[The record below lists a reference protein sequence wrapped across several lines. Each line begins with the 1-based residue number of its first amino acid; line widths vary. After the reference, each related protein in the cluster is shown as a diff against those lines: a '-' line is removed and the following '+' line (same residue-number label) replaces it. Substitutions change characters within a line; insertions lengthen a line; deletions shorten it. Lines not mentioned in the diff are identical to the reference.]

1 MAIGGI
7 EMTSIVRSQDYTAIK
22 FNEDSK
28 GVMQQSNL
36 ITSMHQQEEQ
46 RAKQVNQG
54 KDADWQQKNS
64 MPGKRVTV
72 TMPAIPDKERR
83 NRKRK
88 KRKMLCITAPALISR
103 FESVRWRA
111 YDNIGNRFADFGN
124 CHFCTQ
130 FFVFGGNSRQ
140 DLTEIREEVKEE
152 VRQAVNVQMAEAG
165 RRWED
170 TLREKAEDAVN
181 NTERELSKVSNEK
194 IMAVSEYSDTVLAE
208 IDKNH
213 KEAMFLYDMLNDKH
227 KDIGRTIDLATDF
240 KGLDDI
246 AEETFETNTPVAEVS
261 AYEEASAETQTADSN
276 SVKETKSGTLQ
287 MNQTD
292 ISFMQDGG
300 NNNER
305 ILELHKQGK
314 SNVSIA
320 KELGLGVGEVKLVI
334 DLFEGMK

>member
-1 MAIGGI
+1 MTTLEIVLLILGIAIFVL
-7 EMTSIVRSQDYTAIK
+7 S
-22 FNEDSK
+22 
-28 GVMQQSNL
+28 
-36 ITSMHQQEEQ
+36 
-46 RAKQVNQG
+46 
-54 KDADWQQKNS
+54 
-64 MPGKRVTV
+64 
-72 TMPAIPDKERR
+72 
-83 NRKRK
+83 
-88 KRKMLCITAPALISR
+88 
-103 FESVRWRA
+103 
-111 YDNIGNRFADFGN
+111 
-124 CHFCTQ
+124 

-246 AEETFETNTPVAEVS
+246 AEETFETNTPVVEEP
-261 AYEEASAETQTADSN
+261 AYEATSAETQTADLN
-276 SVKETKSGTLQ
+276 PVKETKYGTLQ

>member
-1 MAIGGI
+1 MTTLEIVLLILGIAIFVL
-7 EMTSIVRSQDYTAIK
+7 S
-22 FNEDSK
+22 F
-28 GVMQQSNL
+28 L
-36 ITSMHQQEEQ
+36 
-46 RAKQVNQG
+46 
-54 KDADWQQKNS
+54 
-64 MPGKRVTV
+64 
-72 TMPAIPDKERR
+72 
-83 NRKRK
+83 
-88 KRKMLCITAPALISR
+88 
-103 FESVRWRA
+103 
-111 YDNIGNRFADFGN
+111 
-124 CHFCTQ
+124 
-130 FFVFGGNSRQ
+130 VFGGNSRQ

-152 VRQAVNVQMAEAG
+152 VRQAVNVQMAEAD
-165 RRWED
+165 RQWED

-246 AEETFETNTPVAEVS
+246 EEETFETNTPVAEVS
-261 AYEEASAETQTADSN
+261 AYEETSAETQTADSN

>member
-1 MAIGGI
+1 MTTLEIVLLILGIAIFVL
-7 EMTSIVRSQDYTAIK
+7 S
-22 FNEDSK
+22 
-28 GVMQQSNL
+28 
-36 ITSMHQQEEQ
+36 
-46 RAKQVNQG
+46 
-54 KDADWQQKNS
+54 
-64 MPGKRVTV
+64 
-72 TMPAIPDKERR
+72 
-83 NRKRK
+83 
-88 KRKMLCITAPALISR
+88 
-103 FESVRWRA
+103 
-111 YDNIGNRFADFGN
+111 
-124 CHFCTQ
+124 

-246 AEETFETNTPVAEVS
+246 AEETFETNPPVAEEP
-261 AYEEASAETQTADSN
+261 AYEATSAETQTVDSN
-276 SVKETKSGTLQ
+276 PGKETKSGTLQ

>member
-1 MAIGGI
+1 MTTLEIVLLILGIAIFI
-7 EMTSIVRSQDYTAIK
+7 LS
-22 FNEDSK
+22 
-28 GVMQQSNL
+28 
-36 ITSMHQQEEQ
+36 
-46 RAKQVNQG
+46 
-54 KDADWQQKNS
+54 
-64 MPGKRVTV
+64 
-72 TMPAIPDKERR
+72 
-83 NRKRK
+83 
-88 KRKMLCITAPALISR
+88 
-103 FESVRWRA
+103 
-111 YDNIGNRFADFGN
+111 
-124 CHFCTQ
+124 

-227 KDIGRTIDLATDF
+227 KDIGRTIDFATDF

-246 AEETFETNTPVAEVS
+246 AEETFETNPPMAEEP
-261 AYEEASAETQTADSN
+261 AYEATSAETQTVDSN
-276 SVKETKSGTLQ
+276 PVKETKSGTLQ

>member
-1 MAIGGI
+1 MTTLEIVLLILGIAIFI
-7 EMTSIVRSQDYTAIK
+7 LS
-22 FNEDSK
+22 F
-28 GVMQQSNL
+28 L
-36 ITSMHQQEEQ
+36 
-46 RAKQVNQG
+46 
-54 KDADWQQKNS
+54 
-64 MPGKRVTV
+64 
-72 TMPAIPDKERR
+72 
-83 NRKRK
+83 
-88 KRKMLCITAPALISR
+88 
-103 FESVRWRA
+103 
-111 YDNIGNRFADFGN
+111 
-124 CHFCTQ
+124 
-130 FFVFGGNSRQ
+130 VFGGNSRQ

-170 TLREKAEDAVN
+170 TLREKAEDTVN

-246 AEETFETNTPVAEVS
+246 EEETFETNTPVAEVS
-261 AYEEASAETQTADSN
+261 AYEETSAETQTADSN

>member
-1 MAIGGI
+1 MTTLEIVLLILGIAIFVL
-7 EMTSIVRSQDYTAIK
+7 S
-22 FNEDSK
+22 F
-28 GVMQQSNL
+28 L
-36 ITSMHQQEEQ
+36 
-46 RAKQVNQG
+46 
-54 KDADWQQKNS
+54 
-64 MPGKRVTV
+64 
-72 TMPAIPDKERR
+72 
-83 NRKRK
+83 
-88 KRKMLCITAPALISR
+88 
-103 FESVRWRA
+103 
-111 YDNIGNRFADFGN
+111 
-124 CHFCTQ
+124 
-130 FFVFGGNSRQ
+130 VFGGNSRQ

-165 RRWED
+165 RQWED
-170 TLREKAEDAVN
+170 TLHEKAEDAVN

-246 AEETFETNTPVAEVS
+246 EEETFETNTPVAEVS
-261 AYEEASAETQTADSN
+261 AYEETSAETQTADSN

-292 ISFMQDGG
+292 ISFMRDGG

>member
-1 MAIGGI
+1 MTTLEIVLLILGIAIFVL
-7 EMTSIVRSQDYTAIK
+7 S
-22 FNEDSK
+22 
-28 GVMQQSNL
+28 
-36 ITSMHQQEEQ
+36 
-46 RAKQVNQG
+46 
-54 KDADWQQKNS
+54 
-64 MPGKRVTV
+64 
-72 TMPAIPDKERR
+72 
-83 NRKRK
+83 
-88 KRKMLCITAPALISR
+88 
-103 FESVRWRA
+103 
-111 YDNIGNRFADFGN
+111 
-124 CHFCTQ
+124 

-227 KDIGRTIDLATDF
+227 KDIGRTIDFATDF

-246 AEETFETNTPVAEVS
+246 AEETFETNTPVVEEPT
-261 AYEEASAETQTADSN
+261 YEATSAETQTADSN
-276 SVKETKSGTLQ
+276 PVKETKYGTLQ

>member
-1 MAIGGI
+1 MTTLEIVLLILGIAIFVL
-7 EMTSIVRSQDYTAIK
+7 S
-22 FNEDSK
+22 
-28 GVMQQSNL
+28 
-36 ITSMHQQEEQ
+36 
-46 RAKQVNQG
+46 
-54 KDADWQQKNS
+54 
-64 MPGKRVTV
+64 
-72 TMPAIPDKERR
+72 
-83 NRKRK
+83 
-88 KRKMLCITAPALISR
+88 
-103 FESVRWRA
+103 
-111 YDNIGNRFADFGN
+111 
-124 CHFCTQ
+124 

-246 AEETFETNTPVAEVS
+246 AEETFETNTPVAEVA

-320 KELGLGVGEVKLVI
+320 KELGLGGGEVKLVI

>member
-1 MAIGGI
+1 MTTLEIVLLILGIAIFVL
-7 EMTSIVRSQDYTAIK
+7 S
-22 FNEDSK
+22 
-28 GVMQQSNL
+28 
-36 ITSMHQQEEQ
+36 
-46 RAKQVNQG
+46 
-54 KDADWQQKNS
+54 
-64 MPGKRVTV
+64 
-72 TMPAIPDKERR
+72 
-83 NRKRK
+83 
-88 KRKMLCITAPALISR
+88 
-103 FESVRWRA
+103 
-111 YDNIGNRFADFGN
+111 
-124 CHFCTQ
+124 

-246 AEETFETNTPVAEVS
+246 AEETFETNTPVAEVP
-261 AYEEASAETQTADSN
+261 AYETTSAETQTADLN
-276 SVKETKSGTLQ
+276 PVKETKSGTLQ

>member
-1 MAIGGI
+1 MTTLEIVLLILGIAIFVL
-7 EMTSIVRSQDYTAIK
+7 S
-22 FNEDSK
+22 F
-28 GVMQQSNL
+28 L
-36 ITSMHQQEEQ
+36 
-46 RAKQVNQG
+46 
-54 KDADWQQKNS
+54 
-64 MPGKRVTV
+64 
-72 TMPAIPDKERR
+72 
-83 NRKRK
+83 
-88 KRKMLCITAPALISR
+88 
-103 FESVRWRA
+103 
-111 YDNIGNRFADFGN
+111 
-124 CHFCTQ
+124 
-130 FFVFGGNSRQ
+130 VFGGNSRQ

-170 TLREKAEDAVN
+170 TLREKAEDTVN

-261 AYEEASAETQTADSN
+261 VYEETSAETQTADSN

>member
-1 MAIGGI
+1 MTTLEIVLLILGIAIFVL
-7 EMTSIVRSQDYTAIK
+7 SY
-22 FNEDSK
+22 
-28 GVMQQSNL
+28 
-36 ITSMHQQEEQ
+36 
-46 RAKQVNQG
+46 
-54 KDADWQQKNS
+54 
-64 MPGKRVTV
+64 
-72 TMPAIPDKERR
+72 
-83 NRKRK
+83 
-88 KRKMLCITAPALISR
+88 
-103 FESVRWRA
+103 
-111 YDNIGNRFADFGN
+111 
-124 CHFCTQ
+124 
-130 FFVFGGNSRQ
+130 FVFGGNSRQ

-227 KDIGRTIDLATDF
+227 RDIGRTIDLATDF
-240 KGLDDI
+240 KGLDGI
-246 AEETFETNTPVAEVS
+246 AEETFETNTPVAEVHP
-261 AYEEASAETQTADSN
+261 YEVTSAETQTADSN
-276 SVKETKSGTLQ
+276 PVKETKSGTLQ

>member
-1 MAIGGI
+1 MTTLEIVLLILGI
-7 EMTSIVRSQDYTAIK
+7 AFFVLS
-22 FNEDSK
+22 
-28 GVMQQSNL
+28 
-36 ITSMHQQEEQ
+36 
-46 RAKQVNQG
+46 
-54 KDADWQQKNS
+54 
-64 MPGKRVTV
+64 
-72 TMPAIPDKERR
+72 
-83 NRKRK
+83 
-88 KRKMLCITAPALISR
+88 
-103 FESVRWRA
+103 
-111 YDNIGNRFADFGN
+111 
-124 CHFCTQ
+124 

-227 KDIGRTIDLATDF
+227 RDIGRTIDLATDF

-246 AEETFETNTPVAEVS
+246 VEETFETNTPVAEEP
-261 AYEEASAETQTADSN
+261 AYEATSAETQTADSN
-276 SVKETKSGTLQ
+276 PVKETKYGTLQ

>member
-1 MAIGGI
+1 MTTLEIVLLILGIAI
-7 EMTSIVRSQDYTAIK
+7 
-22 FNEDSK
+22 F
-28 GVMQQSNL
+28 
-36 ITSMHQQEEQ
+36 
-46 RAKQVNQG
+46 
-54 KDADWQQKNS
+54 
-64 MPGKRVTV
+64 
-72 TMPAIPDKERR
+72 
-83 NRKRK
+83 
-88 KRKMLCITAPALISR
+88 ALS
-103 FESVRWRA
+103 
-111 YDNIGNRFADFGN
+111 
-124 CHFCTQ
+124 

-152 VRQAVNVQMAEAG
+152 VRQAVNVQMEEAG
-165 RRWED
+165 RQWED

-181 NTERELSKVSNEK
+181 NTERELSRVSNEK
-194 IMAVSEYSDTVLAE
+194 IMAVNEYSDTVLAE

-227 KDIGRTIDLATDF
+227 KDIGKTIDLATDF

-246 AEETFETNTPVAEVS
+246 AEETFETKNPVT
-261 AYEEASAETQTADSN
+261 EAPAADA
-276 SVKETKSGTLQ
+276 VPVEKARDTEALP
-287 MNQTD
+287 MNKMD

-314 SNVSIA
+314 SNVAIA

>member
-1 MAIGGI
+1 MTTLEIVLLILGIAIFVL
-7 EMTSIVRSQDYTAIK
+7 S
-22 FNEDSK
+22 
-28 GVMQQSNL
+28 
-36 ITSMHQQEEQ
+36 
-46 RAKQVNQG
+46 
-54 KDADWQQKNS
+54 
-64 MPGKRVTV
+64 
-72 TMPAIPDKERR
+72 
-83 NRKRK
+83 
-88 KRKMLCITAPALISR
+88 
-103 FESVRWRA
+103 
-111 YDNIGNRFADFGN
+111 
-124 CHFCTQ
+124 

-246 AEETFETNTPVAEVS
+246 AEETFETNPPVAEEP
-261 AYEEASAETQTADSN
+261 AYEATSAETQTADSN
-276 SVKETKSGTLQ
+276 PVKETKYGTLQ

>member
-1 MAIGGI
+1 MTTLEIVLLILGIAIFVL
-7 EMTSIVRSQDYTAIK
+7 S
-22 FNEDSK
+22 
-28 GVMQQSNL
+28 
-36 ITSMHQQEEQ
+36 
-46 RAKQVNQG
+46 
-54 KDADWQQKNS
+54 
-64 MPGKRVTV
+64 
-72 TMPAIPDKERR
+72 
-83 NRKRK
+83 
-88 KRKMLCITAPALISR
+88 
-103 FESVRWRA
+103 
-111 YDNIGNRFADFGN
+111 
-124 CHFCTQ
+124 

-246 AEETFETNTPVAEVS
+246 AEETFETNTPVAVEP
-261 AYEEASAETQTADSN
+261 AYEATSAETQTADSN
-276 SVKETKSGTLQ
+276 PVKETKYGTLQ

>member
-1 MAIGGI
+1 MTTLEIVLLILGIAIFI
-7 EMTSIVRSQDYTAIK
+7 LS
-22 FNEDSK
+22 
-28 GVMQQSNL
+28 
-36 ITSMHQQEEQ
+36 
-46 RAKQVNQG
+46 
-54 KDADWQQKNS
+54 
-64 MPGKRVTV
+64 
-72 TMPAIPDKERR
+72 
-83 NRKRK
+83 
-88 KRKMLCITAPALISR
+88 
-103 FESVRWRA
+103 
-111 YDNIGNRFADFGN
+111 
-124 CHFCTQ
+124 

-246 AEETFETNTPVAEVS
+246 AEETFETNTPVAEEP
-261 AYEEASAETQTADSN
+261 AYEATSVETQTADSN
-276 SVKETKSGTLQ
+276 PVKETKYGTLQ

>member
-1 MAIGGI
+1 M
-7 EMTSIVRSQDYTAIK
+7 
-22 FNEDSK
+22 
-28 GVMQQSNL
+28 
-36 ITSMHQQEEQ
+36 
-46 RAKQVNQG
+46 
-54 KDADWQQKNS
+54 
-64 MPGKRVTV
+64 
-72 TMPAIPDKERR
+72 
-83 NRKRK
+83 
-88 KRKMLCITAPALISR
+88 
-103 FESVRWRA
+103 
-111 YDNIGNRFADFGN
+111 
-124 CHFCTQ
+124 
-130 FFVFGGNSRQ
+130 
-140 DLTEIREEVKEE
+140 
-152 VRQAVNVQMAEAG
+152 
-165 RRWED
+165 
-170 TLREKAEDAVN
+170 N

>member
-1 MAIGGI
+1 MTTLEIVLLILGIAIFVL
-7 EMTSIVRSQDYTAIK
+7 S
-22 FNEDSK
+22 
-28 GVMQQSNL
+28 
-36 ITSMHQQEEQ
+36 
-46 RAKQVNQG
+46 
-54 KDADWQQKNS
+54 
-64 MPGKRVTV
+64 
-72 TMPAIPDKERR
+72 
-83 NRKRK
+83 
-88 KRKMLCITAPALISR
+88 
-103 FESVRWRA
+103 
-111 YDNIGNRFADFGN
+111 
-124 CHFCTQ
+124 

-227 KDIGRTIDLATDF
+227 KDIGRTIDLVTDF

-246 AEETFETNTPVAEVS
+246 AEETFETNTPVAEEP
-261 AYEEASAETQTADSN
+261 AYEATSAETQTADSN
-276 SVKETKSGTLQ
+276 PVKETKYGTLQ

>member
-1 MAIGGI
+1 MTTLEIVLLILGIAIFVL
-7 EMTSIVRSQDYTAIK
+7 S
-22 FNEDSK
+22 F
-28 GVMQQSNL
+28 L
-36 ITSMHQQEEQ
+36 
-46 RAKQVNQG
+46 
-54 KDADWQQKNS
+54 
-64 MPGKRVTV
+64 
-72 TMPAIPDKERR
+72 
-83 NRKRK
+83 
-88 KRKMLCITAPALISR
+88 
-103 FESVRWRA
+103 
-111 YDNIGNRFADFGN
+111 
-124 CHFCTQ
+124 
-130 FFVFGGNSRQ
+130 VFGGNSRQ

-246 AEETFETNTPVAEVS
+246 AEETFETNTPVAEGS

>member
-1 MAIGGI
+1 MTTLEIVLLILGIAIFVL
-7 EMTSIVRSQDYTAIK
+7 S
-22 FNEDSK
+22 F
-28 GVMQQSNL
+28 L
-36 ITSMHQQEEQ
+36 
-46 RAKQVNQG
+46 
-54 KDADWQQKNS
+54 
-64 MPGKRVTV
+64 
-72 TMPAIPDKERR
+72 
-83 NRKRK
+83 
-88 KRKMLCITAPALISR
+88 
-103 FESVRWRA
+103 
-111 YDNIGNRFADFGN
+111 
-124 CHFCTQ
+124 
-130 FFVFGGNSRQ
+130 VFGGNSRQ

-246 AEETFETNTPVAEVS
+246 AEETFETNTLVAEVS

>member
-1 MAIGGI
+1 MTTLEIVLLILGI
-7 EMTSIVRSQDYTAIK
+7 ASFVLS
-22 FNEDSK
+22 
-28 GVMQQSNL
+28 
-36 ITSMHQQEEQ
+36 
-46 RAKQVNQG
+46 
-54 KDADWQQKNS
+54 
-64 MPGKRVTV
+64 
-72 TMPAIPDKERR
+72 
-83 NRKRK
+83 
-88 KRKMLCITAPALISR
+88 
-103 FESVRWRA
+103 
-111 YDNIGNRFADFGN
+111 
-124 CHFCTQ
+124 

-227 KDIGRTIDLATDF
+227 RDIGRTIELATDF

-246 AEETFETNTPVAEVS
+246 AEETFETNTPVAEEP
-261 AYEEASAETQTADSN
+261 AYEATSAETQTADSN
-276 SVKETKSGTLQ
+276 PVKETKYGTLQ

>member
-1 MAIGGI
+1 MTTLEIVLLILGIAIFVL
-7 EMTSIVRSQDYTAIK
+7 S
-22 FNEDSK
+22 
-28 GVMQQSNL
+28 
-36 ITSMHQQEEQ
+36 
-46 RAKQVNQG
+46 
-54 KDADWQQKNS
+54 
-64 MPGKRVTV
+64 
-72 TMPAIPDKERR
+72 
-83 NRKRK
+83 
-88 KRKMLCITAPALISR
+88 
-103 FESVRWRA
+103 
-111 YDNIGNRFADFGN
+111 
-124 CHFCTQ
+124 

-246 AEETFETNTPVAEVS
+246 AEETFETNPPMAEEP
-261 AYEEASAETQTADSN
+261 AYEATSAETQTADSN
-276 SVKETKSGTLQ
+276 PVKETKYGTLQ

>member
-1 MAIGGI
+1 MTTLDIVLLILGIAIFVL
-7 EMTSIVRSQDYTAIK
+7 S
-22 FNEDSK
+22 
-28 GVMQQSNL
+28 
-36 ITSMHQQEEQ
+36 
-46 RAKQVNQG
+46 
-54 KDADWQQKNS
+54 
-64 MPGKRVTV
+64 
-72 TMPAIPDKERR
+72 
-83 NRKRK
+83 
-88 KRKMLCITAPALISR
+88 
-103 FESVRWRA
+103 
-111 YDNIGNRFADFGN
+111 
-124 CHFCTQ
+124 

-246 AEETFETNTPVAEVS
+246 AEETFETNTPVAEVA

-320 KELGLGVGEVKLVI
+320 KELGLGGGEVKLVI

>member
-1 MAIGGI
+1 MTTLEIVLLILGIAIFVL
-7 EMTSIVRSQDYTAIK
+7 S
-22 FNEDSK
+22 F
-28 GVMQQSNL
+28 L
-36 ITSMHQQEEQ
+36 
-46 RAKQVNQG
+46 
-54 KDADWQQKNS
+54 
-64 MPGKRVTV
+64 
-72 TMPAIPDKERR
+72 
-83 NRKRK
+83 
-88 KRKMLCITAPALISR
+88 
-103 FESVRWRA
+103 
-111 YDNIGNRFADFGN
+111 
-124 CHFCTQ
+124 
-130 FFVFGGNSRQ
+130 VFGGNSRQ

-246 AEETFETNTPVAEVS
+246 SEETFETNTPVAEVS
-261 AYEEASAETQTADSN
+261 AYEETSAETQTADSN

>member
-1 MAIGGI
+1 MTTLEIVLLILGIAIFVL
-7 EMTSIVRSQDYTAIK
+7 S
-22 FNEDSK
+22 
-28 GVMQQSNL
+28 
-36 ITSMHQQEEQ
+36 
-46 RAKQVNQG
+46 
-54 KDADWQQKNS
+54 
-64 MPGKRVTV
+64 
-72 TMPAIPDKERR
+72 
-83 NRKRK
+83 
-88 KRKMLCITAPALISR
+88 
-103 FESVRWRA
+103 
-111 YDNIGNRFADFGN
+111 
-124 CHFCTQ
+124 

-213 KEAMFLYDMLNDKH
+213 EEAMFLYDMLNDKH

-246 AEETFETNTPVAEVS
+246 EEETFETNTPVAEVS
-261 AYEEASAETQTADSN
+261 AYEETSAETQTADSN

-320 KELGLGVGEVKLVI
+320 KELGLGVGEIKLVI

>member
-1 MAIGGI
+1 MTTLEIVLLILGIAIFVL
-7 EMTSIVRSQDYTAIK
+7 S
-22 FNEDSK
+22 F
-28 GVMQQSNL
+28 L
-36 ITSMHQQEEQ
+36 
-46 RAKQVNQG
+46 
-54 KDADWQQKNS
+54 
-64 MPGKRVTV
+64 
-72 TMPAIPDKERR
+72 
-83 NRKRK
+83 
-88 KRKMLCITAPALISR
+88 
-103 FESVRWRA
+103 
-111 YDNIGNRFADFGN
+111 
-124 CHFCTQ
+124 
-130 FFVFGGNSRQ
+130 VFGGNSRQ

-165 RRWED
+165 RQWED

-246 AEETFETNTPVAEVS
+246 EEETFETNTPVAEVS
-261 AYEEASAETQTADSN
+261 AYEETSAETQTADSN

>member
-1 MAIGGI
+1 MTTLEIVLLILGIAIFVL
-7 EMTSIVRSQDYTAIK
+7 S
-22 FNEDSK
+22 F
-28 GVMQQSNL
+28 L
-36 ITSMHQQEEQ
+36 
-46 RAKQVNQG
+46 
-54 KDADWQQKNS
+54 
-64 MPGKRVTV
+64 
-72 TMPAIPDKERR
+72 
-83 NRKRK
+83 
-88 KRKMLCITAPALISR
+88 
-103 FESVRWRA
+103 
-111 YDNIGNRFADFGN
+111 
-124 CHFCTQ
+124 
-130 FFVFGGNSRQ
+130 VFGGNSRQ

-246 AEETFETNTPVAEVS
+246 EEETFETNTPVAEVS
-261 AYEEASAETQTADSN
+261 AYEETSAETQTADSN

>member
-1 MAIGGI
+1 MTTLEIVLLILGIAIFVL
-7 EMTSIVRSQDYTAIK
+7 S
-22 FNEDSK
+22 
-28 GVMQQSNL
+28 
-36 ITSMHQQEEQ
+36 
-46 RAKQVNQG
+46 
-54 KDADWQQKNS
+54 
-64 MPGKRVTV
+64 
-72 TMPAIPDKERR
+72 
-83 NRKRK
+83 
-88 KRKMLCITAPALISR
+88 
-103 FESVRWRA
+103 
-111 YDNIGNRFADFGN
+111 
-124 CHFCTQ
+124 

-261 AYEEASAETQTADSN
+261 VYEETSAETQTADSN

>member
-1 MAIGGI
+1 MTTLEIVLLILGIAIFVL
-7 EMTSIVRSQDYTAIK
+7 S
-22 FNEDSK
+22 
-28 GVMQQSNL
+28 
-36 ITSMHQQEEQ
+36 
-46 RAKQVNQG
+46 
-54 KDADWQQKNS
+54 
-64 MPGKRVTV
+64 
-72 TMPAIPDKERR
+72 
-83 NRKRK
+83 
-88 KRKMLCITAPALISR
+88 
-103 FESVRWRA
+103 
-111 YDNIGNRFADFGN
+111 
-124 CHFCTQ
+124 

-140 DLTEIREEVKEE
+140 DLTEIREEVMEE